1 MNDKIRIFTLGG
13 LDEDGKSCTVIE
25 INKDIFVVDCGVKY
39 PDRNMPGIDYVIGDY
54 TYLIENK
61 ERVKAYF
68 LLHGHE
74 DQMGALAY
82 LYDDVPAPIYGS
94 SVTLN
99 MFCSFTSSLGKDA
112 KRYNLKFVAPTS
124 SFKVEGREINFF
136 QTAHNIALSN
146 GIAIST
152 SYGNIVITGDFVV
165 ENNASK
171 NYLHDLQA
179 IAHISE
185 KPTLVLMTESVY
197 ASRVGYT
204 APNYKLT
211 RLIHRDVKDAEGRVF
226 IALFDTN
233 FYNIDEVI
241 QLAIDSRKK
250 IVPYDEETKKT
261 LDAMNNCGQLIIPKN
276 NYASTEDINR
286 FRAVDLLVLVLG
298 SGAKLY
304 NKIALL
310 AAKENENRQI
320 CLTETD
326 TFIFACPA
334 NSNTEIE
341 ATDAL
346 DECYRTGCHVKG
358 ISKKEFLKM
367 HASEEDLK
375 MMISLFKPKFYIP
388 IKGYYKDLLSN
399 AEVALS
405 MGINLNHSNVFLL
418 ENGLSWLYDEKGAHL
433 MDEKIPHGD
442 IMIDGIGVGDVQ
454 DAVIADRQKL
464 AEGVV
469 VLSLALSK
477 SDHHIIAGPDVQLKG
492 LTTNRDAD
500 LVSKELNQVFLSS
513 VQAHINDTHFDLNTV
528 RQEVYERCLRAIR
541 RETGKEPMVLPL
553 IIEIN

>member
-13 LDEDGKSCTVIE
+13 LDEDGKNCTIVE
-25 INKDIFVVDCGVKY
+25 INQDIFVVDCGVKY
-39 PDRNMPGIDYVIGDY
+39 PDKNMPGIDFVIGDF
-54 TYLIENK
+54 TYLRENK
-61 ERVKAYF
+61 NRVKAYF

-82 LYDDVPAPIYGS
+82 LWDEVPAPIYGS
-94 SVTLN
+94 QVTLT
-99 MFCSFTSSLGKDA
+99 MFRIFTKNIGKNPN
-112 KRYNLKFVAPTS
+112 RYNLQFVAPTS
-124 SFKVEGREINFF
+124 SFRVASRDIAFF
-136 QTAHNIALSN
+136 QTAHNIAQSS

-165 ENNASK
+165 ENNANK

-185 KPTLVLMTESVY
+185 KPTLVLMNESVY
-197 ASRVGYT
+197 AGKSGYT

-211 RLIHRDVKDAEGRVF
+211 RLIEREVKDASGRIFV
-226 IALFDTN
+226 ALFNTN

-241 QLAIDSRKK
+241 SLAIVSHKK
-250 IVPYDEETKKT
+250 IIPYDEETKQSIE
-261 LDAMNNCGQLIIPKN
+261 AMQSCGQLIIPRE
-276 NYASTEDINR
+276 NYASIDDINR
-286 FRAVDLLVLVLG
+286 LRAIDILVLMLG

-310 AAKENENRQI
+310 AAKENENRQVS
-320 CLTETD
+320 LNETD
-326 TFIFACPA
+326 TFIFACPS
-334 NSNTEIE
+334 NDNTEIE

-346 DECYRTGCHVKG
+346 DECYRTGCNVIG
-358 ISKKEFLKM
+358 INKKQFLKM

-375 MMISLFKPKFYIP
+375 MMISLFKPKYYIP
-388 IKGYYKDLLSN
+388 IKGYFKDLLDN

-433 MDEKIPHGD
+433 FDEKIPHGD

-454 DAVIADRQKL
+454 ASVIADRQKL

-469 VLSLALSK
+469 VLSLAISRK
-477 SDHHIIAGPDVQLKG
+477 EHRVIAGPDVQLKG
-492 LTTNRDAD
+492 LTTNRDSEIVAR
-500 LVSKELNQVFLSS
+500 ELSQVFLNNVESHLED
-513 VQAHINDTHFDLNTV
+513 AHFDLNV
-528 RQEVYERCLRAIR
+528 AKQDAYEKCLRAIR

-553 IIEIN
+553 IIEIA

>member
-13 LDEDGKSCTVIE
+13 LDEDGKNCTVIE

-39 PDRNMPGIDYVIGDY
+39 PDKNMPGIDYVIGDF
-54 TYLIENK
+54 TYLVENK
-61 ERVKAYF
+61 DRVKAYF

-82 LYDDVPAPIYGS
+82 LWDDVPAPIYGS
-94 SVTLN
+94 QVTLT
-99 MFCSFTSSLGKDA
+99 MFKIFTSNIGKNPN
-112 KRYNLKFVAPTS
+112 RYQLKIVKPTDT
-124 SFKVEGREINFF
+124 FKVAGREISFF
-136 QTAHNIALSN
+136 QTAHNIAQSS
-146 GIAIST
+146 GIAIAT
-152 SYGNIVITGDFVV
+152 TYGNIVITGDFVV

-179 IAHISE
+179 IARISE
-185 KPTLVLMTESVY
+185 KPTLVLMNESVY
-197 ASRVGYT
+197 AGRSGYT

-211 RLIHRDVKDAEGRVF
+211 RLIERDVKDAEGRLF
-226 IALFDTN
+226 IALFNTN

-241 QLAIDSRKK
+241 SLAILTRKK
-250 IVPYDEETKKT
+250 IIPYDEETKQT
-261 LDAMNNCGQLIIPKN
+261 IEAMQSCGQLIIPRE
-276 NYASTEDINR
+276 NYASIDDINR
-286 FRAVDLLVLVLG
+286 FRAIDIIVLLLG
-298 SGAKLY
+298 SGTKLY

-310 AAKENENRQI
+310 AAKENENRQVS
-320 CLTETD
+320 LNESD

-346 DECYRTGCHVKG
+346 DECYRAGCHVKG
-358 ISKKEFLKM
+358 VSKKEFLKM

-375 MMISLFKPKFYIP
+375 MMISLFKPKYYIP
-388 IKGYYKDLLSN
+388 VKGYYKDLLSN

-433 MDEKIPHGD
+433 FDEKIPHGD

-454 DAVIADRQKL
+454 DTVIADRQKL

-469 VLSLALSK
+469 VLSAAIS
-477 SDHHIIAGPDVQLKG
+477 SIHHGIVAGPDVQIKG
-492 LTTNRDAD
+492 LTTNRDAEI
-500 LVSKELNQVFLSS
+500 VSRELSQIFTTVLEN
-513 VQAHINDTHFDLNTV
+513 HEDDNRYDLNNV
-528 RQEVYERCLRAIR
+528 RQEVYDRCLRSIR
-541 RETGKEPMVLPL
+541 RETGKEPMILPL
-553 IIEIN
+553 IIEAD